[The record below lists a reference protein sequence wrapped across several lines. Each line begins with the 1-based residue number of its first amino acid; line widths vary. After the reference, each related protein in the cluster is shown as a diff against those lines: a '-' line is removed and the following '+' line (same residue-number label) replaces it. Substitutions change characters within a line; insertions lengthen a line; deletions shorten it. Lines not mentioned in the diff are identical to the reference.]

1 MKKEPCA
8 DAEGTVVGGK
18 VAIIS
23 HHTEQ
28 QWVAMIWQHTKQE
41 DNSKMRKLYTS
52 TYRDMSEYL
61 QDFGFGG
68 FVGYGRRVPGCLV
81 EEELMSMKKMYQ

>member
-1 MKKEPCA
+1 
-8 DAEGTVVGGK
+8 
-18 VAIIS
+18 
-23 HHTEQ
+23 
-28 QWVAMIWQHTKQE
+28 
-41 DNSKMRKLYTS
+41 MRKLYTS

-68 FVGYGRRVPGCLV
+68 FVGYGKRVPRRLV

>member
-1 MKKEPCA
+1 MGRDIIA
-8 DAEGTVVGGK
+8 TYGTIK
-18 VAIIS
+18 DCHDMA
-23 HHTEQ
+23 
-28 QWVAMIWQHTKQE
+28 ANRQE

-68 FVGYGRRVPGCLV
+68 LVGYGKRVPGCLV
-81 EEELMSMKKMYQ
+81 EEELMGMKKMYQ